1 MTEARSAASTIAI
14 LLAGGALLTLGNGLQ
29 GTLVAVRADIE
40 GFGELVTG
48 LVMAAYFVGFVA
60 GSLVTPYLVERAGHI
75 RVFAAL
81 ASIASAATLA
91 HILHVDPWSWAV
103 LRAANGWCY
112 AGVVMVVESW
122 LNGAATRRTRGRVL
136 SIYGSVVIGAW
147 ASSQGLLVLA
157 DPLGFELFCLVSIL
171 ISLSLVP
178 VTLSRAQAPSN
189 PKALTLKLRRLWRVS
204 PLGLVGAFASG
215 LAMSA
220 FWAMGPVYARAL
232 GLDQG
237 GVALFMGV
245 TMAGAMVLQWPV
257 GAVSDRID
265 RRLVVLGAALAAGL
279 LALVLGVGGGSQ
291 DGRVLIAVAFAF
303 GGLAIPIYS
312 ICVAQTNDY
321 LEPEELVTAA
331 GGLLLLYGIGSMI
344 GPACAGALM
353 ARLGPLALFVWT
365 GTILLAVAVFAATRM
380 LSGRPVP
387 EATRGEYRSVPR
399 TTQAALA
406 LDPRGDGDPGRPGSR
421 PGEDG
426 AAGPE

>member
-14 LLAGGALLTLGNGLQ
+14 LLAGSALLTLGNGLQ

-48 LVMAAYFVGFVA
+48 LVMAAFFVGFVA

-91 HILHVDPWSWAV
+91 HILHVDPWSWAA

-136 SIYGSVVIGAW
+136 SVYGSVVIGAW
-147 ASSQGLLVLA
+147 ALSQGLLVVA
-157 DPLGFELFCLVSIL
+157 DPMGFELFCLVSIL

-178 VTLSRAQAPSN
+178 VTLSRAEAPTS
-189 PKALTLKLRRLWRVS
+189 PKALKLKLRRLWAVS
-204 PLGLVGAFASG
+204 PLGMVGAFATG

-232 GLDQG
+232 GLQEG
-237 GVALFMGV
+237 GVALFMGA
-245 TMAGAMVLQWPV
+245 TMAGAMVLQWPIGV
-257 GAVSDRID
+257 ASDRID
-265 RRLVVLGAALAAGL
+265 RRVVVLVAAVGAAVLAMMLGHGTGPGQGVPA
-279 LALVLGVGGGSQ
+279 AL
-291 DGRVLIAVAFAF
+291 AFAF

-312 ICVAQTNDY
+312 LCVAQANDY

-331 GGLLLLYGIGSMI
+331 GGLLLLYGLGSMI
-344 GPACAGALM
+344 GPIGAGALM
-353 ARLGPLALFVWT
+353 ARFGPSALFAWT
-365 GTILLAVAVFAATRM
+365 GVILAGVALFTASRM
-380 LSGRPVP
+380 IRGRPVP
-387 EATRGEYRSVPR
+387 VETRGEYRSVPR
-399 TTQAALA
+399 TTQAVLD
-406 LDPRGDGDPGRPGSR
+406 LDPRGDGDQP
-421 PGEDG
+421 
-426 AAGPE
+426 

>member
-1 MTEARSAASTIAI
+1 MTEARTAASKIAT
-14 LLAGGALLTLGNGLQ
+14 LLVGSALLTLGNGLQ

-48 LVMAAYFVGFVA
+48 LVMAAFFVGFVA
-60 GSLVTPYLVERAGHI
+60 GSLLTPYLIERAGHI

-91 HILHVDPWSWAV
+91 HILHVDPWSWAA

-136 SIYGSVVIGAW
+136 SVYGSVVIGAW
-147 ASSQGLLVLA
+147 ALSQGLLVVA
-157 DPLGFELFCLVSIL
+157 DPMSFELFCLVSIL

-178 VTLSRAQAPSN
+178 VTLSRAEAPGS
-189 PKALTLKLRRLWRVS
+189 PRALKLKPRRLWAVS
-204 PLGLVGAFASG
+204 PLGMVGAFATG

-232 GLDQG
+232 GLEPG
-237 GVALFMGV
+237 GVALFMGA
-245 TMAGAMVLQWPV
+245 TMAGAMVLQWPIGV
-257 GAVSDRID
+257 ASDRVD
-265 RRLVVLGAALAAGL
+265 RRIVVFATASGAAVLAMILGRGTGSGEGVPT
-279 LALVLGVGGGSQ
+279 AL
-291 DGRVLIAVAFAF
+291 AFAF

-312 ICVAQTNDY
+312 VCLAQMNDY

-331 GGLLLLYGIGSMI
+331 GGLLLLYGLGSMI
-344 GPACAGALM
+344 GPIGAGALM
-353 ARLGPLALFVWT
+353 ARFGPSALFAWT
-365 GTILLAVAVFAATRM
+365 GTILIGVAIFAASRM
-380 LSGRPVP
+380 VRGRPVP

-399 TTQAALA
+399 TTQAVLD
-406 LDPRGDGDPGRPGSR
+406 LDPRGDA
-421 PGEDG
+421 DG
-426 AAGPE
+426 P